1 MHRGQHL
8 PFLRLIHLHLDKTV
22 HPMWLQ
28 LLRAQYILQQVR
40 RQMGKGVLMLRLRKP
55 GMNLH
60 CCCWRCWSFSSASSF
75 PAARPGGGTAGR
87 GAAVPPPPTAAAG
100 DAGFCRI
107 SSYFVIFF
115 SEFIEISRRSRFLH
129 KRFSNC
135 PTLPRG
141 ALVL

>member
-8 PFLRLIHLHLDKTV
+8 PFLRLIHLLLDKTV

-60 CCCWRCWSFSSASSF
+60 CCCWQYWL
-75 PAARPGGGTAGR
+75 AALGLLLL
-87 GAAVPPPPTAAAG
+87 
-100 DAGFCRI
+100 
-107 SSYFVIFF
+107 SSYAVIYAAKN
-115 SEFIEISRRSRFLH
+115 H
-129 KRFSNC
+129 KIVR
-135 PTLPRG
+135 
-141 ALVL
+141 